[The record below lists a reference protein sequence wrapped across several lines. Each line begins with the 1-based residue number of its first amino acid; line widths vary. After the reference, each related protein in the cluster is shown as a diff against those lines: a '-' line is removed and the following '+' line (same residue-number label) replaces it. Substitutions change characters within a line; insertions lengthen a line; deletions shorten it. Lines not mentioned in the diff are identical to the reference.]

1 MFQYNALNITLAAYF
16 TTGAAPGV
24 SATLAAPTI
33 WDALTVSSVAF
44 LTTGAAP

>member
-33 WDALTVSSVAF
+33 WDAF